1 MHRRGRDGLP
11 RAWAV
16 TPPRHF
22 LGLDTIEPAT
32 LRRIL
37 DAGHAL
43 KRART
48 KGVEGPQPLA
58 GKSLALVFEKQST
71 RTRVS
76 FEVAMRQLGGDA
88 VVLNASESQLSR
100 GETPADTARTL
111 SRYVDAIMIRAL
123 KHQTLSELAAYASVP
138 VINGL
143 TDRTHPC
150 QLIADIMTFE
160 EKQGPIKGRTAAWLG
175 DGNNVAATWVQAAA
189 RFGFT
194 MKLGCP
200 APFAPR
206 PEVLAWAKAE
216 GARVELFN
224 SAEAAATGADCVV
237 TDTWVSMG
245 DAPDKPLDLLKAF
258 QVNEAIMAR
267 AAPGAIFLHCLPATR
282 GQEVSAGVIDGPA
295 SAVWDEAENRVH
307 AQKAILLYC
316 LAPEALL

>member
-1 MHRRGRDGLP
+1 M
-11 RAWAV
+11 

-143 TDRTHPC
+143 TDRAHPC

-160 EKQGPIKGRTAAWLG
+160 EKQGPIKGRTVAWLG

-189 RFGFT
+189 RFGFI

-200 APFAPR
+200 APFVPSA
-206 PEVLAWAKAE
+206 EVLAWAKAE

-245 DAPDKPLDLLKAF
+245 DAPDKPLELLKAF

-267 AAPGAIFLHCLPATR
+267 AVPGAIFLHCLPATR

-316 LAPEALL
+316 LAPEALLGQSIEALP